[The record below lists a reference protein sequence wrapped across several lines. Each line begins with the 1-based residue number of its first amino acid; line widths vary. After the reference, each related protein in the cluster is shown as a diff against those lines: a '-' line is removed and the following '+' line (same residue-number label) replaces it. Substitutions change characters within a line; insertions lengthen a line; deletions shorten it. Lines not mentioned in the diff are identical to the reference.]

1 MEEACTLYSQRH
13 YVLPLY
19 MRVCVCVCVCW
30 PAFVVSIFIF
40 YSPYFFRFD
49 AWRANEIAFV
59 RTHTHATIKSAHL
72 CAYVYLYLS
81 DTFCI
86 LILFPCSRCPN
97 ADHVAHVSSLFTQIY
112 FSLFSISSVF
122 SRWLAVS
129 FRFRIFRCSCI
140 AFKYIIRHGVDA

>member
-97 ADHVAHVSSLFTQIY
+97 ANRTLHMFRPFLHKFI
-112 FSLFSISSVF
+112 
-122 SRWLAVS
+122 
-129 FRFRIFRCSCI
+129 FRFFPSPQFLAAGLQFLF
-140 AFKYIIRHGVDA
+140 AFEYSAAVASR